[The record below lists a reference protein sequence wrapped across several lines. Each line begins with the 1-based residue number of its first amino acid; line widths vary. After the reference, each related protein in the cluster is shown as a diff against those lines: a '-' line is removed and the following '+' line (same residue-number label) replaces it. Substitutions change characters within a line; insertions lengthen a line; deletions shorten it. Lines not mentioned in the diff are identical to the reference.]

1 MVLTQTHPAAPYVC
15 RTGNITLRCQYDGV
29 ENVLAVVWVI
39 GGQTT
44 TDPSTI
50 PGHTAL
56 PLTTTYQEL
65 VVDSYT
71 NLRERYQCSPVL
83 INGSAL
89 DSNVYGPQIE
99 CKHNLIT
106 AVPMIKL
113 QLRALVPMYCV
124 HVMVYIMYIIHG
136 LSVVAIYYLLYSG
149 VAFSMWWIILV
160 VSFSLMYM

>member
-1 MVLTQTHPAAPYVC
+1 M
-15 RTGNITLRCQYDGV
+15 
-29 ENVLAVVWVI
+29 
-39 GGQTT
+39 
-44 TDPSTI
+44 
-50 PGHTAL
+50 
-56 PLTTTYQEL
+56 
-65 VVDSYT
+65 
-71 NLRERYQCSPVL
+71 
-83 INGSAL
+83 
-89 DSNVYGPQIE
+89 YGPQIE

-124 HVMVYIMYIIHG
+124 HVMVYIMYIILG

>member
-1 MVLTQTHPAAPYVC
+1 MVLNQTQPAAPYVC

-29 ENVLAVVWVI
+29 ENVVGVVWVI
-39 GGQTT
+39 GFQT

-56 PLTTTYQEL
+56 PLTTTYQEV

-124 HVMVYIMYIIHG
+124 HVMVYLYYVYYPWTFCGSYI
-136 LSVVAIYYLLYSG
+136 LSFI
-149 VAFSMWWIILV
+149 
-160 VSFSLMYM
+160 